1 MKIVTCENYDFGEWR
16 KEAVSEVVLTLGEGH
31 GMVCFLVL
39 LKCGMKRTCIRKPK
53 GLLKLGLSSID
64 NQKTELKQV

>member
-1 MKIVTCENYDFGEWR
+1 M
-16 KEAVSEVVLTLGEGH
+16 VLTLGEGH

-64 NQKTELKQV
+64 NQKTELEQV